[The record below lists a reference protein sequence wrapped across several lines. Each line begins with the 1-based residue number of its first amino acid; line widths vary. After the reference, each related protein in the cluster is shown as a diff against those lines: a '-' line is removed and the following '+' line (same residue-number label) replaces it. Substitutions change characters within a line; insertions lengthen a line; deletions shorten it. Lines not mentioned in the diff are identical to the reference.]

1 MVSSIPVQLPGT
13 GFCRIYG
20 LSLTLTHVKAA
31 QGRTFHRLIR
41 DSYGAPGP
49 CAVQSYKCVGPPYTL
64 TKMFAVRMS
73 HGSSSS
79 RSISAAALPVPG
91 LSSKPEPTGCPPL
104 LLSIDGT
111 DRQTDERTDTRPS
124 YDYFRMMCGSRN
136 TY

>member
-1 MVSSIPVQLPGT
+1 
-13 GFCRIYG
+13 
-20 LSLTLTHVKAA
+20 
-31 QGRTFHRLIR
+31 
-41 DSYGAPGP
+41 
-49 CAVQSYKCVGPPYTL
+49 
-64 TKMFAVRMS
+64 MS

-91 LSSKPEPTGCPPL
+91 LSSKPEPTGCLPL

-111 DRQTDERTDTRPS
+111 DRQTDERTDTRPF